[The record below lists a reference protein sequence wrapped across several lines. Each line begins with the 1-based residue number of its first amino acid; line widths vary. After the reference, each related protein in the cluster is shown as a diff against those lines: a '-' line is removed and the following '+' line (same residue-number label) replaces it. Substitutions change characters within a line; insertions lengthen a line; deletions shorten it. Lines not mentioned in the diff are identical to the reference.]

1 MPYPKEI
8 LLTLLYIGK
17 ELTIFGVFDGH
28 GGNQVAEYVRDNF
41 VKEMLKLKS
50 YKDGDYPGALK
61 ETFIQMDEL
70 MKTSAVKKE
79 LKKYTTDK
87 NEEGGM
93 SGIAGFTMGS
103 NDNDIASSVG
113 CTACV

>member
-1 MPYPKEI
+1 
-8 LLTLLYIGK
+8 
-17 ELTIFGVFDGH
+17 VFDGH

-41 VKEMLKLKS
+41 VKELVKMKS
-50 YKDGDYPGALK
+50 YKDADYGTALR

-70 MKTSAVKKE
+70 MKTTAVKKE
-79 LKKYTTDK
+79 LKKYTSDK
-87 NEEGGM
+87 NDDAGM

-103 NDNDIASSVG
+103 SENDIANSVG